1 MIRRVQLLTTF
12 SILLIA
18 AGGMQQAIG
27 QSVNEVVTDT
37 SLVSNEPICRIHN
50 THKRSG
56 LFYLLPIRSGESQ
69 ASCSKRGSYSP

>member
-37 SLVSNEPICRIHN
+37 S
-50 THKRSG
+50 G
-56 LFYLLPIRSGESQ
+56 DQ
-69 ASCSKRGSYSP
+69 